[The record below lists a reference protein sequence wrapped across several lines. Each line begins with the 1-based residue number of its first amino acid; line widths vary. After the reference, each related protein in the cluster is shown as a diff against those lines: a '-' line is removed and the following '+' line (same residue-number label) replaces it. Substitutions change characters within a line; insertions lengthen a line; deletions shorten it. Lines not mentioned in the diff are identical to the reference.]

1 MRKETQQRLVV
12 DKAPRLIPCRLGSRC
27 NFDLKVP
34 EIRNAGESIAAIT
47 RDSGSLAQSP
57 VWVYNERWNLQSVQ
71 RKGAFCWRRRG
82 RALLPGLK
90 VALPSIQSLP
100 TARAQ
105 IQRLKRP
112 AARSLRCARRT
123 LWGSMFCAVAL
134 AGSRRA
140 FPLRKPFAQWRG
152 APLLK
157 TRALRPLK
165 KTSCPNAKSRF
176 LRFLR

>member
-1 MRKETQQRLVV
+1 MRKATQQRPVV
-12 DKAPRLIPCRLGSRC
+12 GKAPRLIPFRLGSRC

-34 EIRNAGESIAAIT
+34 EMRNAEECAAVT
-47 RDSGSLAQSP
+47 GGSGSLAQSP
-57 VWVYNERWNLQSVQ
+57 VWVYNGRWNLQSVQ